1 MQIPVFFRLLLS
13 TGMRTNEA
21 RLLDC
26 EDVDLK
32 NGIINIRH
40 TKGWAQ
46 HRVALH
52 LSIWELLKRYDHAVE
67 SYYRR
72 EKYFSYFGWQV
83 SRYKM
88 ARICIQ

>member
-32 NGIINIRH
+32 NGIINIKH

-67 SYYRR
+67 QLLPKRKVFFLLR
-72 EKYFSYFGWQV
+72 
-83 SRYKM
+83 M
-88 ARICIQ
+88 ASIMI

>member
-32 NGIINIRH
+32 NGIINIKH

-52 LSIWELLKRYDHAVE
+52 LSI
-67 SYYRR
+67 
-72 EKYFSYFGWQV
+72 
-83 SRYKM
+83 
-88 ARICIQ
+88 